1 VGQGLYLTYLACLT
15 LAYQDYGDEEEY
27 PKVKDFNTHCWHL
40 EHIPRTQIKIT
51 MCCAYKAKKVT
62 AKKEKLELTDFS

>member
-1 VGQGLYLTYLACLT
+1 LTYLACLT

-27 PKVKDFNTHCWHL
+27 PKVKVFIPTVGIWSTSR
-40 EHIPRTQIKIT
+40 EHIKIT
-51 MCCAYKAKKVT
+51 MCCACKAKKVTDT